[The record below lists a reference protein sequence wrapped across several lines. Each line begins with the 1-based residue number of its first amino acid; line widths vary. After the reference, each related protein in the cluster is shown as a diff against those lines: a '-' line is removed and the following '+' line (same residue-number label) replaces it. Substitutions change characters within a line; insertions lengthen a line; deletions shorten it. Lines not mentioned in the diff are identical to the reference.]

1 MPAWKSDCAGRD
13 NEVTKNRAL
22 RNPKPGVF
30 AVRLKATRD
39 ATGLRLDVWLAGR
52 LPELSRS
59 WIQSLIKS
67 GHVTVGGKQM
77 RPHAKV
83 IKAMEV
89 DVDIPDPQA
98 PPQLTAENIPLD
110 ILYEDAEIIVVNK
123 PAGLVVH
130 PAAGHSAGTLVNALL
145 YRCRDLAGIGGE
157 IRPGLVHRLDKD
169 TTGALV
175 VAKNER
181 SMKKLANQFKKRR
194 VHKEYV
200 AVVAGTPRPS
210 AGRIETLIG
219 RSIHDRKKMSTKPA
233 TGGRIAITRYEVA
246 ESFGRTSLVRLTIE
260 TGRTHQI
267 RVHMA
272 HIGHP
277 VLGDKQYGNSMRGLN
292 LPIVLNRQMLH
303 AEVLSLQH
311 PTQNRKIEFR
321 APLPE
326 DMLVLLAEL
335 RKTSSPIP
343 QS

>member
-1 MPAWKSDCAGRD
+1 
-13 NEVTKNRAL
+13 VLT
-22 RNPKPGVF
+22 
-30 AVRLKATRD
+30 VRLKATRD
-39 ATGLRLDVWLAGR
+39 ATGRRLDVWLTEQLAD
-52 LPELSRS
+52 LSRS
-59 WIQSLIKS
+59 RVQSLIKS
-67 GHVTVGGKQM
+67 GRVTVGGKQI

-83 IKAMEV
+83 AKAMEV
-89 DVDIPDPQA
+89 DVDIPAPQP
-98 PPQLTAENIPLD
+98 PPQLAAENIPLD
-110 ILYEDAEIIVVNK
+110 ILHEDSEIVVINK

-130 PAAGHSAGTLVNALL
+130 PAAGHWAGTLVNALL

-169 TTGALV
+169 TSGALV

-200 AVVAGTPRPS
+200 AVVMGIPRPS

-219 RSIHDRKKMSTKPA
+219 RSASDRKKMSTKPA
-233 TGGRIAITRYEVA
+233 SGGRNAITRYEVV
-246 ESFGRTSLVRLTIE
+246 ESFERTSLVRLVIE

-277 VLGDKQYGNSMRGLN
+277 VVGDKQYGRSMRGLN
-292 LPIVLNRQMLH
+292 LPVTPDRQMLH
-303 AEVLSLQH
+303 AEVISFLH
-311 PTQNRKIEFR
+311 PSQNRKVEFH

-326 DMLVLLAEL
+326 DMLELLNEL
-335 RKTSSPIP
+335 RKTSSRLPVP